1 MSNPARKAF
10 TPESPAESSAPHKLS
25 TAEQRRAN
33 DDAFTEAY
41 QELRR
46 LARGVRRF
54 EDHATINT
62 TALVHEAWMKLKDAP
77 QLAEK
82 AKKEEAHFKAIAA
95 RAMRQVL
102 VEEARRRS
110 AHKRGG
116 ESKIVS
122 LDDSPE
128 QESVTL
134 GIFAGPGVP
143 LDPSEIVE
151 CGDQLLKLDALL
163 EELSSISPRQAQIFE
178 SRFFAGMSV
187 PETAAA
193 LDLSE
198 SSVERDYRAAKA
210 WLASKLR
217 PGNVIPATA
226 RPAKKE

>member
-1 MSNPARKAF
+1 MPNPARKAT
-10 TPESPAESSAPHKLS
+10 TPEPQKLSGPQKLS

-33 DDAFTEAY
+33 DDAFTQAY

-54 EDHATINT
+54 EAHATINT

-77 QLAEK
+77 HLAEQ
-82 AKKEEAHFKAIAA
+82 AEKEEAHFKAIAA

-110 AHKRGG
+110 AQKRGG
-116 ESKIVS
+116 EAKIVP

-128 QESVTL
+128 HQSVTL
-134 GIFAGPGVP
+134 GIFAGLNLPR
-143 LDPSEIVE
+143 DPSGIVE
-151 CGDQLLKLDALL
+151 CGDQLLRLDALL
-163 EELSSISPRQAQIFE
+163 EELSSLSPRQAEIFE
-178 SRFFAGMSV
+178 GRFFAGMSV
-187 PETAAA
+187 QETAAA

-198 SSVERDYRAAKA
+198 SSVERDYRATRA

-217 PGNVIPATA
+217 PGNVGPATT